1 MKQRSDRLPA
11 GKTFPIR
18 GKGLPLLAA
27 PGNAARFPR
36 PRGKVPCRPAGPGE
50 TEASA
55 RPGGC
60 KAPAGGGAGAGRWLW
75 APGGTSGSV
84 AQWQGRW
91 PLPEIPDIF
100 ENVRPGGIRKR
111 DPRFPRPR
119 GTLPCRPSAVA
130 KAVAFARV
138 TGHPRECPSGR
149 DRETRP
155 AFPLPAHAGAL
166 QTGRSGKDSGQRP
179 ARRVQSARRGR
190 GGHWPG
196 AMAPGGT
203 RISVVL
209 WQGRWPRPER
219 PVIRENVR
227 PDGNRKRDPRFPRPR
242 ATVPRSHADP
252 GPPDRRRPPWRGWIL
267 DGACRRGSVFP
278 AIGPC
283 GWHSFRGQLDA
294 DQRGG

>member
-1 MKQRSDRLPA
+1 MRFLNLDLRCPSLFCRICPAFSRVMKQRSDRLPA

-119 GTLPCRPSAVA
+119 GTLPCRPAGPGRTEVSA
-130 KAVAFARV
+130 RP
-138 TGHPRECPSGR
+138 GGREA
-149 DRETRP
+149 P
-155 AFPLPAHAGAL
+155 AEGEAGA
-166 QTGRSGKDSGQRP
+166 GR
-179 ARRVQSARRGR
+179 
-190 GGHWPG
+190 G
-196 AMAPGGT
+196 AMAPGWT
-203 RISVVL
+203 RGDGAL
-209 WQGRWPRPER
+209 WQRRWPLPE
-219 PVIRENVR
+219 
-227 PDGNRKRDPRFPRPR
+227 
-242 ATVPRSHADP
+242 
-252 GPPDRRRPPWRGWIL
+252 
-267 DGACRRGSVFP
+267 
-278 AIGPC
+278 
-283 GWHSFRGQLDA
+283 
-294 DQRGG
+294 